1 MIDVMID
8 GKSFFDQPVKSDMR
22 TYDNIQKM
30 STGEKDDHTAG
41 CLLDYNYFKKYYKM
55 IATDLVKQQEL
66 DSNPKV
72 IQQINFTG
80 NLRNQSK
87 LFFIIEEAKETVLDF
102 SQGTVKLF

>member
-1 MIDVMID
+1 
-8 GKSFFDQPVKSDMR
+8 
-22 TYDNIQKM
+22 M
-30 STGEKDDHTAG
+30 STGQKDDYTTG

-80 NLRNQSK
+80 NLKNQSK
-87 LFFIIEEAKETVLDF
+87 LFFIIEEAKEIVLHF

>member
-8 GKSFFDQPVKSDMR
+8 GESFFDQPVKKDMR

-30 STGEKDDHTAG
+30 STGQKDDYTTG

-80 NLRNQSK
+80 NLKNQSK
-87 LFFIIEEAKETVLDF
+87 LFFIIEEAKEIVLDF
-102 SQGTVKLF
+102 SQGTVKLL